1 MTTTSSLS
9 RKLRGKHV
17 LTVLLGFFFVM
28 FAVNGVF
35 VYYALTT
42 FNGVETQ
49 DAYRS
54 GLAYNTRIAEAE
66 RQESRD
72 WRGQVTLSPETRK
85 LSLVLADGAGFPVPG
100 LTIAA
105 GIGRPATDRFDTRLA
120 LSEIRPGTYEAEVP
134 SLGEGNWIVDIEA
147 RQTKGTALVVA
158 YRLKERLWLKPRK

>member
-1 MTTTSSLS
+1 MTTTLS
-9 RKLRGKHV
+9 NRIRGKHV
-17 LTVLLGFFFVM
+17 LAGLLGFFFVM

-42 FNGVETQ
+42 FNGVETD

-54 GLAYNTRIAEAE
+54 GLAYNVRIAEAE

-72 WRGQVTLSPETRK
+72 WRGELTLSPETRK
-85 LSLVLADGAGFPVPG
+85 LSLVLADAGGFPVPG

-120 LSEIRPGTYEAEVP
+120 LSEVRPGTYEAEVP
-134 SLGEGNWIVDIEA
+134 NLGDGNWIVDIEA
-147 RQTKGTALVVA
+147 RQIQGAAPVVA
-158 YRLKERLWLKPRK
+158 YRLKQRLWLTPSK